1 MWRIFVPEFPKVEG
15 EGSRCLSF
23 SIPLLFCIPLLFN
36 FPLLL
41 RRVLLSSS
49 GEHSSPHQNHVPPP
63 RTHMHT
69 HAHTRTHNAH
79 ILILLLKLEHTLGP
93 RPVSHAVLHNGR
105 LRLASRSWLRSGSLR
120 DVAPFGTD
128 YVAKSL
134 AAMAARD
141 FVKELLLS
149 TSRPSRRSGIFCA
162 ERSRPL
168 DQSSS
173 SRAPSWYN
181 QLAPRGLL
189 GPLGTSRAPPSRP
202 PGA

>member
-49 GEHSSPHQNHVPPP
+49 GEHSSPHQNHIPPP
-63 RTHMHT
+63 CTRMHT

-141 FVKELLLS
+141 FVKE
-149 TSRPSRRSGIFCA
+149 PS
-162 ERSRPL
+162 
-168 DQSSS
+168 
-173 SRAPSWYN
+173 
-181 QLAPRGLL
+181 PRLPQCLESAARQRQPPAARVEYLL
-189 GPLGTSRAPPSRP
+189 GTHGWLLEAS
-202 PGA
+202 